1 MENYEGSAAPGIM
14 QDYHT
19 HTPGPHGG
27 YLCSVTRSDWERVAQ
42 AEGMIPCFGIHPWHA
57 EGVDPAA
64 LAFELDEWLSRYPEA
79 GVGETGLD
87 ATAAHAATLPQQRV
101 LLQVQLGAAF
111 RHERMAH
118 LHGSHA
124 WAELLDVLRQR
135 VRNGTL
141 PKVLLH
147 AWNGSHELAR
157 SFLELGAIFSVGF
170 RELTHP
176 KERERYA
183 RIPSD
188 KLFPETDDHPENWE
202 RTLALLSVIR
212 ADFGEA

>member
-124 WAELLDVLRQR
+124 WAELLDILRQR
-135 VRNGTL
+135 VRDGTL

-176 KERERYA
+176 KARERYA